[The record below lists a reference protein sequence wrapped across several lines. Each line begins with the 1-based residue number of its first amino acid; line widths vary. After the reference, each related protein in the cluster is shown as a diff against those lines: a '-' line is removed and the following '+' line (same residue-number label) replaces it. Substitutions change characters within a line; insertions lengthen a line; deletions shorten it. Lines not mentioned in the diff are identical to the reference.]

1 MVQSELTL
9 TANIRADSVGGVRI
23 DEEMANLM
31 SAQRAYAASARV
43 LTSVDEM
50 LGVLM
55 RTGAGR

>member
-1 MVQSELTL
+1 
-9 TANIRADSVGGVRI
+9 
-23 DEEMANLM
+23 M